1 MALSESKPNAAAT
14 GAIPLPTPCLDGR
27 CSVEKALADRR
38 SVREFKDEPMSLA
51 VLSQLL
57 WAAQGVT
64 RKMDK
69 PDWWTGEKWQG
80 GMRTAPS
87 AGALYPLEVYVVA
100 GNVEGLDP
108 GVYKYRPLIHEL
120 VKVSAGDKRGRMVT
134 RPPGQNW
141 LVQAPCLIVFSVVYA
156 REEVKYAER
165 AVRYVHIEVGHAVEN
180 LCLQAVALD
189 LGSTVMGAFKD
200 DMVKQVIG
208 MNEEEQPVAFVPVGK
223 PKESGRE

>member
-1 MALSESKPNAAAT
+1 MALSESKPNSTAT
-14 GAIPLPTPCLDGR
+14 GAVPLPAPCLDGR

-38 SVREFKDEPMSLA
+38 SVREFADEPMSLA

-69 PDWWTGEKWQG
+69 PDWWTGENWQG

-108 GVYKYRPLIHEL
+108 GVYKYKPLTHEL
-120 VKVSAGDKRGRMVT
+120 VKVSAGDKRSRMVT

-141 LVQAPCLIVFSVVYA
+141 IAQAPCLIVFGVVYS
-156 REEVKYAER
+156 REKVKYAER
-165 AVRYVHIEVGHAVEN
+165 AVQYVHIEVGHAVEN

-200 DMVKQVIG
+200 DLVKEVIG
-208 MNEEEQPVAFVPVGK
+208 MPDEESPLAFVPVGK
-223 PKESGRE
+223 SKS

>member
-1 MALSESKPNAAAT
+1 MEIQMALSASKPTAT
-14 GAIPLPTPCLDGR
+14 TTGSFPLPAPNLDGR
-27 CSVEKALADRR
+27 CSVEKALAERK
-38 SVREFKDEPMSLA
+38 SVREFSDEPMSLVA
-51 VLSQLL
+51 LSQLL

-69 PDWWTGEKWQG
+69 PDWWTGTAWQG

-100 GNVEGLDP
+100 GNVEGLNP
-108 GVYKYRPLIHEL
+108 GIYKYKPLTHEL
-120 VKVSAGDKRGRMVT
+120 VKVSTGDKRSQMVT

-141 LVQAPCLIVFSVVYA
+141 LVQAPCLIVFGVVYA

-165 AVRYVHIEVGHAVEN
+165 AAQYVHIEVGHAVEN

-200 DMVKQVIG
+200 DLVKRVIG
-208 MNEEEQPVAFVPVGK
+208 MPDEESPVAFVPVGK
-223 PKESGRE
+223 SKS